1 MAQDQRKISR
11 GTCKCLVALVVVA
24 AALVLEYFD
33 VLPKMSLSPV
43 SRMAQHNCFL
53 YFAYGSNLLKE
64 RIHINN
70 PSAKM
75 ISVGKVKVQCFFCLN
90 YFVTEK
96 LYQFTL

>member
-1 MAQDQRKISR
+1 MAQDQRKKPN
-11 GTCKCLVALVVVA
+11 GTCKCVVALVILA
-24 AALVLEYFD
+24 SAFILEYFD

-75 ISVGKVKVQCFFCLN
+75 ISVGKLKVKCF
-90 YFVTEK
+90 
-96 LYQFTL
+96 LYPSISHCN